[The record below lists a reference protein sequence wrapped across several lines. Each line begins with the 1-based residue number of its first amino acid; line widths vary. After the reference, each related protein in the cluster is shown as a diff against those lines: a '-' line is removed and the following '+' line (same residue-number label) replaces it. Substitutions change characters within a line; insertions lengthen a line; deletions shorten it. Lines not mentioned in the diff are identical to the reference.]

1 VHHVVDAGPEARPE
15 PGTGPRRRH
24 HPWRILLVA
33 ATLVGAV
40 AFGYPTVRYAFR
52 SHPDAKSMSSAVSEF
67 RRPGTTEQSAGVAF
81 LRPAAGVYR
90 ATGSGTEHISF
101 PPNSQHDGAV
111 IPVTVRH
118 GADGCWRWRIDF
130 NEAHWQEYD
139 FCPQQAELLLESQRN
154 FQSWDFGATKVE
166 NVARYTCDPPA
177 PIVVRDPQPG
187 TKLRH
192 HCTGTSSAVPGTS
205 TTEGPVDIVGTAPVT
220 VGGERVLAIHQVR
233 HQTISGA
240 QRGTLEEEW
249 WFAARTGLPL
259 RASRDYRIQSS
270 SPIGDITYTERGSW
284 ALESLEP
291 VR

>member
-1 VHHVVDAGPEARPE
+1 
-15 PGTGPRRRH
+15 
-24 HPWRILLVA
+24 
-33 ATLVGAV
+33 
-40 AFGYPTVRYAFR
+40 
-52 SHPDAKSMSSAVSEF
+52 
-67 RRPGTTEQSAGVAF
+67 
-81 LRPAAGVYR
+81 
-90 ATGSGTEHISF
+90 
-101 PPNSQHDGAV
+101 
-111 IPVTVRH
+111 
-118 GADGCWRWRIDF
+118 
-130 NEAHWQEYD
+130 
-139 FCPQQAELLLESQRN
+139 
-154 FQSWDFGATKVE
+154 
-166 NVARYTCDPPA
+166 
-177 PIVVRDPQPG
+177 VRDPQPG

-259 RASRDYRIQSS
+259 RASRDYRIRSS